1 MLYEILE
8 PWRGRANSSVVSIN
22 GLVTESLAGL
32 ALTARDFDRAERDA
46 SEALEQAAR
55 VGARV
60 SATRT
65 RLVQAR
71 LLAARRRSWR
81 CAPRSTIRRGRS
93 SGDRHGT
100 RSQRL
105 TAGLVASL
113 ESGSVPS
120 T

>member
-8 PWRGRANSSVVSIN
+8 PWRGRASSSVVSIN

-32 ALTARDFDRAERDA
+32 ALTAGDLDRAEHDA
-46 SEALEQAAR
+46 DEALEQAAR

-71 LLAARRRSWR
+71 LLAARGE
-81 CAPRSTIRRGRS
+81 RGDALREARFVEAEAAAI
-93 SGDRHGT
+93 GMAAVA
-100 RSQRL
+100 RL
-105 TAGLVASL
+105 AAELAASL
-113 ESGSVPS
+113 DTGSVPS
-120 T
+120 A

>member
-1 MLYEILE
+1 MIYEILE

-22 GLVTESLAGL
+22 GLVTESLAGV
-32 ALTARDFDRAERDA
+32 ALTAGELDRAERDA
-46 SEALEQAAR
+46 DEALEQAAR

-71 LLAARRRSWR
+71 LLAAR
-81 CAPRSTIRRGRS
+81 
-93 SGDRHGT
+93 GDRGAAL
-100 RSQRL
+100 REARFVEAEAAALGMAAVERL

-120 T
+120 P